1 MKDRS
6 NPPPASDDEEG
17 EDLIEFDVY
26 GWFKFESDADGV
38 KRLDRQ
44 WVPLHDLEQA
54 EGWEAAVQRLEEKLT
69 KARTGL
75 RAGGAPVSP
84 EGAGG

>member
-6 NPPPASDDEEG
+6 NPPPASDDDDG
-17 EDLIEFDVY
+17 DDLIEFDVY

-38 KRLDRQ
+38 RRLDRQ
-44 WVPLHDLEQA
+44 WVALHDLEQA

-69 KARTGL
+69 KARTEL

-84 EGAGG
+84 EGGGG